1 MLRRLRLPVRWA
13 IAAAWAYLLAS
24 PAAAAIW
31 PGQWWSF
38 KRTSLE
44 QLTPGDQS
52 VWREYGLKEA
62 ERATYEDGA
71 VKFTATG
78 WRVNDTTSAM
88 AVFQWQR
95 PQGWKK
101 SGLTEL
107 ALENGPNA
115 YFVFGNYVIR
125 LEGYIP
131 DEEKRQI
138 LFVQLPRLERGPLPT
153 LPGYLPGSGL
163 SPYSER
169 YILGPASLEHFE
181 PRLPPSAAAFH
192 MGAEAQIAQYQSP
205 KGPVTLAL
213 FSYPTPAM
221 AKKQVLEFGKL
232 GGVLV
237 KRTGP
242 MIAVVVGGGDADF
255 AERLLAQVNYRA
267 QVSWDEQTKP
277 VEPNM
282 GDVILTAFKFA
293 GLLMVFTLLLG
304 GVLAGVK
311 LFGRRYLGWEK
322 EGEAMLTLH
331 LDDHRSPRPE

>member
-1 MLRRLRLPVRWA
+1 MLRRLRLPVILA
-13 IAAAWAYLLAS
+13 TAALLAGLLAS
-24 PAAAAIW
+24 PLKAAIW
-31 PGQWWSF
+31 PEQWWSF

-44 QLTPGDQS
+44 KLTPGDQG
-52 VWREYGLKEA
+52 VWQEYGLKEA

-71 VKFTATG
+71 LKFTATG
-78 WRVNDTTSAM
+78 WRVNDTTAAL

-101 SGLTEL
+101 SSLSEL

-115 YFVFGNYVIR
+115 YFTFGNYVIR

-153 LPGYLPGSGL
+153 LPGHLPAAGL
-163 SPYSER
+163 DANSER

-192 MGAEAQIAQYQSP
+192 MGAEAQIAQYEST

-232 GGVLV
+232 SGVLV

-242 MIAVVVGGGDADF
+242 MIAVVVGGQDADF
-255 AERLLAQVNYRA
+255 SERLLAQVNYRA

-293 GLLMVFTLLLG
+293 GLLMVVTLLVG
-304 GVLAGVK
+304 AMMAGVRF
-311 LFGRRYLGWEK
+311 FGRRYLGWEK
-322 EGEAMLTLH
+322 EGEALLTLH
-331 LDDHRSPRPE
+331 LDDRR